1 VPTGPKWTKNG
12 YEPGGRRFES
22 CRAHHTYQQFTPS
35 RTVGASSTVPD
46 LCLPLRIRV
55 VMRDPTAVLV
65 DVSRLGVWGA
75 LKASRAARYRRATR
89 TAATCGQM
97 RPTVFH
103 LRPFAERIR
112 SNVIC
117 REPRGAGA
125 LPSNRLP
132 GRARSWAVDDVLS
145 IRHSARA

>member
-1 VPTGPKWTKNG
+1 LDRASG
-12 YEPGGRRFES
+12 YEPGGRTFES

-46 LCLPLRIRV
+46 FVPTLANSR

-89 TAATCGQM
+89 TAATCGPDASD
-97 RPTVFH
+97 R
-103 LRPFAERIR
+103 L
-112 SNVIC
+112 SSSSL
-117 REPRGAGA
+117 RGADQVERDLQGA
-125 LPSNRLP
+125 VWGGCAALKPTAGTCAEL
-132 GRARSWAVDDVLS
+132 GCG
-145 IRHSARA
+145 